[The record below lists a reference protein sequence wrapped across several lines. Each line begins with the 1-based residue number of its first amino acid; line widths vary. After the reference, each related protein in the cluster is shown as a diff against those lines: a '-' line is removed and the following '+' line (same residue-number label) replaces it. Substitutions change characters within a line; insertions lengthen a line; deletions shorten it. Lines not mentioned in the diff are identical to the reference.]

1 MSDYNDGLLPEPCLR
16 LDFGFGQQYAS
27 IELGDGSGYVRVAE
41 NAKLRDELNKMDF
54 WHSMELKAARAENAR
69 LRKLLRYN
77 GAVIEACTGE
87 ILDHIGVPYIVGPA
101 GVAQALM
108 EATAMLV
115 HKRYDFD
122 PPSFYKEDK

>member
-1 MSDYNDGLLPEPCLR
+1 MSDFITNGELR
-16 LDFGFGQQYAS
+16 
-27 IELGDGSGYVRVAE
+27 IEAERLCDENEKLKAE
-41 NAKLRDELNKMDF
+41 NAKLREL
-54 WHSMELKAARAENAR
+54 LK
-69 LRKLLRYN
+69 YN
-77 GAVIEACTGE
+77 GAVIEACTSE

>member
-1 MSDYNDGLLPEPCLR
+1 MSTLLDKCNELRTLAAMLVVRDLPEVASLVSESADIIWQLR
-16 LDFGFGQQYAS
+16 DDLQQAQ
-27 IELGDGSGYVRVAE
+27 AE
-41 NAKLRDELNKMDF
+41 NAKLR
-54 WHSMELKAARAENAR
+54 
-69 LRKLLRYN
+69 KLLKYN
-77 GAVIEACTGE
+77 GAVIEACTSE

-122 PPSFYKEDK
+122 QPSFYKDDK